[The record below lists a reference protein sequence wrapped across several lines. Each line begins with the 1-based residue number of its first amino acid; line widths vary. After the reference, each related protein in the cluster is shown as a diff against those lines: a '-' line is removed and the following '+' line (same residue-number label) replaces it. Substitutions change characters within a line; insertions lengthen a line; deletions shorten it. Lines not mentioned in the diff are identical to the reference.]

1 MTMKTTL
8 RGAVVRGG
16 REAACR
22 VPGGMYGRDGQR
34 AARAWAVRVEGL
46 PCLLGGGAGE
56 VGREDVTVESARHE
70 EGVGALR
77 TPRLPA
83 ARRRIRER
91 LAIITGMYAH
101 AHMHTH
107 TRTRTRT
114 RTQVHDLMAVSYHRK
129 DRAARKM
136 RMGFG
141 PPG

>member
-56 VGREDVTVESARHE
+56 VGREDVTVESARD
-70 EGVGALR
+70 GPSRGRGWGTAN
-77 TPRLPA
+77 PKA
-83 ARRRIRER
+83 ARRKEENKG
-91 LAIITGMYAH
+91 AIGWQSSQVCMH
-101 AHMHTH
+101 A
-107 TRTRTRT
+107 RTRAC
-114 RTQVHDLMAVSYHRK
+114 TQVHDLMAVSYHRK